1 MVTRPAVTPAA
12 DLERAYS
19 GSRVAWGA
27 IFAGIVVA
35 IATMAVLGI
44 IGLALGFS
52 LVEVGEQNPGNG
64 ALTTTGIWT
73 FVSQIVALFVGGF
86 IAARLAGLLPTGAAV
101 LHGATVWGAATIAA
115 IWIATSTAGALFSG
129 AASVVSGTASGIG
142 STVQAAIPDNFSLPD
157 TLSNLSMDDLPEP
170 VRQALEDAGVT
181 PDNFQQE
188 TQEAFNAIVSPQQQ
202 QAIGD
207 QAQQSL
213 QTAVNNPSNAGQAA
227 RQFVDN
233 VFGNG
238 GILGE
243 QDRQEALQQMQ
254 QRFGISEADANR
266 FLDETQ
272 ARAEELKAQAEQAIE
287 EAKQKAIE
295 AADAAA
301 DALAT
306 AAWSAGIASLLGLL
320 AALGGAVVGR
330 VRRVTV

>member
-1 MVTRPAVTPAA
+1 MVTRPAITPATET
-12 DLERAYS
+12 ERAYS

-27 IFAGIVVA
+27 IFAGIIVA
-35 IATMAVLGI
+35 VATMAVLGI
-44 IGLALGFS
+44 LGLALGFS
-52 LVEVGEQNPGNG
+52 LVEATEQDPANG
-64 ALTTTGIWT
+64 ALTTTAIWT

-86 IAARLAGLLPTGAAV
+86 IAARLAGLLPTGAAL
-101 LHGATVWGAATIAA
+101 LHGVTVWGAATIAA
-115 IWIATSTAGALFSG
+115 IWIATSAAGALFSG
-129 AASVVSGTASGIG
+129 AATAVSSAASGLG
-142 STVQAAIPDNFSLPD
+142 STVQAAIPDDFSFPNS
-157 TLSNLSMDDLPEP
+157 LSNLSMDDLPDP

-181 PDNFQQE
+181 PDNFQTE

-213 QTAVNNPSNAGQAA
+213 QSTAQNPANAQAEA
-227 RQFVDN
+227 QRFLDR

-254 QRFGISEADANR
+254 QRFGISEAEANQ

-272 ARAEELKAQAEQAIE
+272 ARAEELKAQAEQALAD
-287 EAKQKAIE
+287 AKQQAIE

-301 DALAT
+301 DALAAT
-306 AAWSAGIASLLGLL
+306 AWTMGVASILGLL
-320 AALGGAVVGR
+320 AAIAGAAVGR
-330 VRRVTV
+330 VRRVTL